1 MLRSPGFQ
9 IWEKAACSRNGQPRP
24 GQSDPSPLGDSHS
37 SFAEVEDDI
46 TPPGLGFE
54 LGAGAEGL
62 GDQLQLPPSSL

>member
-24 GQSDPSPLGDSHS
+24 GQSDPSPLGDSRS

-54 LGAGAEGL
+54 LGAG
-62 GDQLQLPPSSL
+62 